1 MSIELKKCQR
11 CGYEWYPRTPQLP
24 KKCPKCHNPYWNR
37 VKTKQSGPKRSV
49 GGTVVDGA
57 DQLCQQQLKHKTQ
70 MLALKNLKKRLQ
82 SPRLCSPGTIAT
94 YLPTAKTFMEWLPHN
109 SPPTNA
115 DFREFFTWRRH
126 NNISETTLRTEY
138 FQIKKL
144 AEANGWLWGF
154 SKEDTPVSNVKSFQP
169 THSIADIEKMI
180 AARDLLTKEERFYLA
195 VATTWGCRREELSR
209 IVKRDYN
216 TETITIHIAK
226 RGVDLK
232 HIIPDPLKP
241 VFEAY
246 HPHNRTTAALSSLYH
261 RICEKA
267 GIEHTEGWGWNS
279 IRRMVQTA
287 LDESLSANGMR
298 ESYVT
303 YYMGWSQSAIGKAFG
318 GSAMAGHY
326 NHAEEVA
333 DDPWRLEKQII
344 AVHPFVNMW
353 LKTNVKGEVV
363 FS

>member
-109 SPPTNA
+109 SRLLMQTFA
-115 DFREFFTWRRH
+115 SFFTWRRH

-138 FQIKKL
+138 FQIKS
-144 AEANGWLWGF
+144 WLRRMVGYGIQQRRY
-154 SKEDTPVSNVKSFQP
+154 PVSNVKSFQP

-180 AARDLLTKEERFYLA
+180 AARDLLTKGERFYLA
-195 VATTWGCRREELSR
+195 VATTWGCQREELSR
-209 IVKRDYN
+209 IVKRDY
-216 TETITIHIAK
+216 
-226 RGVDLK
+226 
-232 HIIPDPLKP
+232 IPKQLR
-241 VFEAY
+241 FTLRNEAL
-246 HPHNRTTAALSSLYH
+246 T
-261 RICEKA
+261 
-267 GIEHTEGWGWNS
+267 
-279 IRRMVQTA
+279 
-287 LDESLSANGMR
+287 
-298 ESYVT
+298 
-303 YYMGWSQSAIGKAFG
+303 
-318 GSAMAGHY
+318 
-326 NHAEEVA
+326 
-333 DDPWRLEKQII
+333 
-344 AVHPFVNMW
+344 
-353 LKTNVKGEVV
+353 
-363 FS
+363 